1 VLSHHKPWEGTG
13 SHKKRT
19 GLKRR
24 DPKAHTRGMHG
35 PAKRLVASDS
45 DATWATASHGAPLIC
60 ADMAPM
66 QMLLN
71 LQAIVRRT
79 LVSRWYSA
87 MLIRFSKVL
96 HKMQRLE
103 VKSEV
108 CKPSRLPSDYAETE
122 DIVEFVQESLVHAQR
137 RAQAIVREQAMAK
150 EGSACVGDSVEES
163 QPYPDVPHSIR
174 QRMRQPK
181 VVQTRVKNPT
191 RMDVDSPAQLPI
203 RPRSGLDIP
212 ESPLA
217 NRPCDVN
224 EFRVAS
230 QGPGGE
236 GCIHGSPDA
245 KRPNESAGS
254 EQLNIAAD
262 LRKSRG
268 YIEAE
273 GLARLGELE
282 WSFANWSGCSQWLVF
297 LTVCVRVRLSLC
309 LCLCLCHF
317 ASSKTK
323 GERIR

>member
-1 VLSHHKPWEGTG
+1 MEIPVLSHHKPWEGTD

-66 QMLLN
+66 HMLLN
-71 LQAIVRRT
+71 LQAMVRRT

-96 HKMQRLE
+96 YKMQRLE

-137 RAQAIVREQAMAK
+137 RAQAILREQVMAK
-150 EGSACVGDSVEES
+150 EGSAYVGNSVEES
-163 QPYPDVPHSIR
+163 SPYPDVPHSIR

-203 RPRSGLDIP
+203 P

-217 NRPCDVN
+217 NRPCDFN
-224 EFRVAS
+224 EFSVAS
-230 QGPGGE
+230 QGPGEE
-236 GCIHGSPDA
+236 GCFHGSPNA
-245 KRPNESAGS
+245 KRPDESAES
-254 EQLNIAAD
+254 EQLNVAAD

-282 WSFANWSGCSQWLVF
+282 
-297 LTVCVRVRLSLC
+297 
-309 LCLCLCHF
+309 
-317 ASSKTK
+317 
-323 GERIR
+323 